1 MIGVQDIE
9 WHLSPLQSAS
19 IERIASSRNSNSLSV
34 NFSLHLLITDATDL
48 ASCQKLAS
56 KLNKLED
63 LPSACK
69 NYSSVVE
76 AVKRKTTSVTAEDI
90 AFQGMRPGQA
100 IQARRSRAGGVEHQ
114 AKLNRRMTSGS
125 GNKYHYIPQ
134 KTPAN

>member
-1 MIGVQDIE
+1 
-9 WHLSPLQSAS
+9 
-19 IERIASSRNSNSLSV
+19 
-34 NFSLHLLITDATDL
+34 L

-56 KLNKLED
+56 QLTKIED

-69 NYSSVVE
+69 NYSSVVD
-76 AVKRKTTSVTAEDI
+76 AVKRKTTSVSAEDI

-114 AKLNRRMTSGS
+114 AKLNRRMTSGK
-125 GNKYHYIPQ
+125 GNNYHYVPQ